1 MTLKMKKLGVISF
14 ILLLIAACVPL
25 KKYQELE
32 ANYNKCL
39 EEQNAFKTSS
49 IDYENKVKELES
61 QLNLMKSNWTTLKTE
76 TDKIKQDYQNLQVE
90 YDKQVELQTILEK
103 KYSTL
108 QSDGSAESA
117 RLIKDLEGT
126 RIELQRKEDRL
137 NELEKELN
145 ARETVLNEKEKRI
158 KELEDIIAKQQ
169 ESTRLLKE
177 KIAKALLGFKDKGLT
192 VEEREGKIY
201 VSMEAKLLF
210 ASGKTDVS
218 PEGKNALI
226 DLAKVL
232 ETQTDIEIL
241 VEGHTDADPL
251 NSSNHPTDNWE
262 LSVLR
267 ATSCVKIMLDNS
279 NMNPKTII
287 AGGRSEYHPID
298 QNDKAKNRRIEI
310 IITPNLKELMSL
322 IING

>member
-1 MTLKMKKLGVISF
+1 MKKLIGF
-14 ILLLIAACVPL
+14 IVSGLIVVACVPL

-32 ANYNKCL
+32 ANYNRCI
-39 EEQNAFKTSS
+39 EDQNAFKTSS

-61 QLNLMKSNWTTLKTE
+61 QLELMTTDLTKNQAE
-76 TDKIKQDYQNLQVE
+76 INQLKQDYKNLQVE

-103 KYSTL
+103 KYTNL
-108 QSDGSAESA
+108 QTDGSAESSK
-117 RLIKDLEGT
+117 LIKDLEGT

-145 ARETVLNEKEKRI
+145 AREKALDEKEKRI
-158 KELEDIIAKQQ
+158 KELEDILAAQQ

-177 KIAKALLGFKDKGLT
+177 KIAQALLGFKDKGLT
-192 VEEREGKIY
+192 VEERDGRIY

-210 ASGKTDVS
+210 ASGKTNVS
-218 PEGKNALI
+218 TEGKQALI

-232 ETQTDIEIL
+232 ETQNDIEIL

-251 NSSNHPTDNWE
+251 KSPNHPTDNWE

-279 NMNPKTII
+279 NMNPKAII

-298 QNDKAKNRRIEI
+298 VDDKSKNRRIEI

-322 IING
+322 ISNG

>member
-1 MTLKMKKLGVISF
+1 MGLKMKKLIGITF
-14 ILLLIAACVPL
+14 ILAILAACVPL
-25 KKYQELE
+25 KKYQDLE
-32 ANYNKCL
+32 ANYNKCV
-39 EEQNAFKTSS
+39 EEQNAYKTSS

-61 QLNLMKSNWTTLKTE
+61 QLSLLTANAEKNKTE
-76 TDKIKQDYQNLQVE
+76 INKLKEDYKNLQVE

-103 KYSTL
+103 KYTNL
-108 QSDGSAESA
+108 QTDGSEESSM
-117 RLIKDLEGT
+117 LIRDLEGT

-145 ARETVLNEKEKRI
+145 AREKALDEKEKRI
-158 KELEDIIAKQQ
+158 KELEDIIAAQQ

-192 VEEREGKIY
+192 VKERDGKIY

-218 PEGKNALI
+218 PEGEEALI

-232 ETQTDIEIL
+232 ETQNDIEIL

-251 NSSNHPTDNWE
+251 KSANHPTDNWE

-279 NMNPKTII
+279 NMSPKTII
-287 AGGRSEYHPID
+287 AGGRSEYHPVD
-298 QNDKAKNRRIEI
+298 VNDKSKNRRIEI
-310 IITPNLKELMSL
+310 IITPNLKELMEL
-322 IING
+322 ISNN

>member
-1 MTLKMKKLGVISF
+1 MKKIVGTL
-14 ILLLIAACVPL
+14 LTLLIITACVPL

-39 EEQNAFKTSS
+39 EEQNSFKTSS

-61 QLNLMKSNWTTLKTE
+61 QLGLMRADAQKNQTE
-76 TDKIKQDYQNLQVE
+76 ISKLREDYKNLQVE

-103 KYSTL
+103 KYTNL
-108 QSDGSAESA
+108 QTDGSEESSK
-117 RLIKDLEGT
+117 LIRDLEGT

-145 ARETVLNEKEKRI
+145 AREKALDEKEKRI
-158 KELEDIIAKQQ
+158 KELEDIIAAQQ

-192 VEEREGKIY
+192 VEERDGKIY

-218 PEGKNALI
+218 SEGERALI

-232 ETQTDIEIL
+232 ETQNDIEIL

-251 NSSNHPTDNWE
+251 KSANHPTDNWE

-298 QNDKAKNRRIEI
+298 PKDKAKNRRIEI

-322 IING
+322 ISNG

>member
-1 MTLKMKKLGVISF
+1 MKKIIGTTF
-14 ILLLIAACVPL
+14 ILGIIAACVPL

-32 ANYNKCL
+32 ANYNKCV
-39 EEQNAFKTSS
+39 EDQNGYKTSS

-61 QLNLMKSNWTTLKTE
+61 QLSLMTADAEKNKTE
-76 TDKIKQDYQNLQVE
+76 VNKLKEDYKNLQVE

-103 KYSTL
+103 KYTNL
-108 QSDGSAESA
+108 QTDGSEESSK
-117 RLIKDLEGT
+117 LIRDLEGT

-145 ARETVLNEKEKRI
+145 AREEVLDEKEKRI
-158 KELEDIIAKQQ
+158 KELEDIIAAQQ

-177 KIAKALLGFKDKGLT
+177 KIAEALHGFKDKGLT
-192 VEEREGKIY
+192 VEERDGKIY

-218 PEGKNALI
+218 SEGEKALI

-232 ETQTDIEIL
+232 EAQDDIEIL
-241 VEGHTDADPL
+241 VEGHTDSDPL
-251 NSSNHPTDNWE
+251 KSANHPTDNWE

-267 ATSCVKIMLDNS
+267 ATSCVKIMLDHS

-287 AGGRSEYHPID
+287 AGGRSEYHPVD
-298 QNDKAKNRRIEI
+298 VKDKSKNRRIEI

-322 IING
+322 IAND

>member
-1 MTLKMKKLGVISF
+1 MKKIVGTL
-14 ILLLIAACVPL
+14 LTLLIITACVPL

-39 EEQNAFKTSS
+39 EEQNSFKTSS

-61 QLNLMKSNWTTLKTE
+61 QLGLMRADAQKNQTE
-76 TDKIKQDYQNLQVE
+76 INKLREDYKNLQVE

-103 KYSTL
+103 KYTNL
-108 QSDGSAESA
+108 QTDGSEESSK
-117 RLIKDLEGT
+117 LIRDLEGT

-145 ARETVLNEKEKRI
+145 AREKALDEKEKRI
-158 KELEDIIAKQQ
+158 KELEDIIAAQQ

-192 VEEREGKIY
+192 VEERDGKIY

-218 PEGKNALI
+218 SEGERALI

-232 ETQTDIEIL
+232 ETQNDIEIL

-251 NSSNHPTDNWE
+251 KSANHPTDNWE

-298 QNDKAKNRRIEI
+298 PKDKAKNRRIEI

-322 IING
+322 ISNG